1 MKKVASLVLFSTM
14 FVWAYAQAPFT
25 IVKPT
30 DGQTV
35 REVIRIVLPKG
46 SVPRG
51 TYIGVILDG
60 KYIEATRPV
69 YDKKLDA
76 LVYAL
81 DSKAHKI
88 PDGKHTIALVLYAQQ
103 DGKPIVADRT
113 EVTVNVDNTPDIK
126 IPKDGI
132 TVNYKFKKGASSIYH
147 LDVLQLVSTLTEAKN
162 RMGGKAAEFPV
173 AIESLRFLVAVD
185 DVKPDGSGL
194 VRTQILP
201 NPGKDYAVFSF
212 EGKPP
217 AKYTS
222 DTFAP
227 LYRLLKPNGV
237 ELYADAPSYFLVEGQ
252 TGNFSFQDIYFLLP
266 FPQLPA
272 DKVKPGDRWQTA
284 ILFNND
290 TGEILKTGKSVVKIP
305 ARGEFIGVEWERGK
319 PCARLKYS
327 LELAERSKET
337 DILELQGREFKFNDK
352 LRFVEEAWVS
362 LDDGKLVRMESLIEA
377 DFKVPVGGAGGGT
390 GAGGAQAGAGSSAGG
405 PTAAGTTAAGGG
417 GRTTSA
423 GTWAAPPQTD
433 LKGGGQRGGLGTVGT
448 TPPGAA
454 TGAGRA
460 GARTS
465 YVYIREKFL
474 FKVILEG

>member
-1 MKKVASLVLFSTM
+1 MKNIVSLFLFNAL
-14 FVWAYAQAPFT
+14 FVWANAQAPFT
-25 IVKPT
+25 IIKPAE
-30 DGQTV
+30 GQTV

-88 PDGKHTIALVLYAQQ
+88 PDGEHTIALVLYAQQ

-113 EVTVNVDNTPDIK
+113 EVTVNVDNTPEIK

-132 TVNYKFKKGASSIYH
+132 QVHYKFKKGMTSIYR

-173 AIESLRFLVAVD
+173 GIETIRFLVAVD
-185 DVKPDGSGL
+185 DVKPDGTGL
-194 VRTQILP
+194 VRVQVLP
-201 NPGKDYAVFSF
+201 YAGKDYAVLSF

-227 LYRLLKPNGV
+227 LYRLLKPNGA
-237 ELYADAPSYFLVEGQ
+237 EIYADAPTYFLVEGQ
-252 TGNFSFQDIYFLLP
+252 SGTFNLHEIYLLMP
-266 FPQLPA
+266 LPQLPT

-290 TGEILKTGKSVVKIP
+290 LEEILKTGKSVVKVP
-305 ARGEFIGVEWERGK
+305 ARGEFVGVEWERGK

-327 LELAERSKET
+327 LELAERAKET
-337 DILELQGREFKFNDK
+337 DILELQGREFKFNEK
-352 LRFVEEAWVS
+352 LRFVEDVWVS
-362 LDDGKLVRMESLIEA
+362 LDDGKLVRMDSLIEA
-377 DFKVPVGGAGGGT
+377 DFKVPVGGTGGA
-390 GAGGAQAGAGSSAGG
+390 GAGGAQAGAGTSAGG
-405 PTAAGTTAAGGG
+405 PAAAGAAAAGGG
-417 GRTTSA
+417 GRTTGA

-460 GARTS
+460 GARTTFV
-465 YVYIREKFL
+465 YVREKFL

>member
-1 MKKVASLVLFSTM
+1 MKKIASLSLFSVL

-25 IVKPT
+25 IVKPAE
-30 DGQTV
+30 GQTV
-35 REVIRIVLPKG
+35 REVIKIVLPKG

-51 TYIGVILDG
+51 TYIGVSLDG
-60 KYIEATRPV
+60 KFIEATRPV

-81 DSKAHKI
+81 DSKAHRI
-88 PDGKHTIALVLYAQQ
+88 ADGKHTIALVLYAQQ

-132 TVNYKFKKGASSIYH
+132 QVNYKFKKGMTSIYR

-173 AIESLRFLVAVD
+173 GIESSRFLVAVD

-194 VRTQILP
+194 VRIQVLP
-201 NPGKDYAVFSF
+201 NPGKDYAVISVG
-212 EGKPP
+212 GKPP

-222 DTFAP
+222 ETFAP
-227 LYRLLKPNGV
+227 LYRLIKPNGAEV
-237 ELYADAPSYFLVEGQ
+237 YADAPTYFPVEGQ
-252 TGNFSFQDIYFLLP
+252 TGTFNPHEIYLLLP
-266 FPQLPA
+266 LPQLPT

-290 TGEILKTGKSVVKIP
+290 LEEILKTGKSVVKIP
-305 ARGEFIGVEWERGK
+305 ARGEFVGVEWERGK

-327 LELAERSKET
+327 LELAERAKET
-337 DILELQGREFKFNDK
+337 DVLELQGREFKFNEK
-352 LRFVEEAWVS
+352 LRFVEDVWVS
-362 LDDGKLVRMESLIEA
+362 LDDGKLVRMDSLIEA
-377 DFKVPVGGAGGGT
+377 DFKVPVGSTGGAA
-390 GAGGAQAGAGSSAGG
+390 AGGAQAGAGTSAGG
-405 PTAAGTTAAGGG
+405 PTAAGATSAGG
-417 GRTTSA
+417 GRTTGA
-423 GTWAAPPQTD
+423 GTWATPPQTD

-454 TGAGRA
+454 TGQGRA
-460 GARTS
+460 GARTT